1 MIMAKTS
8 SRPTSTYS
16 INEEDVGFQAL
27 KFGSGRWRN
36 SNQVSG
42 TRFKICL
49 CGKKNVGKTSLFLR
63 LQGLDFVKDN
73 PNCAITTFEYK
84 DPNDTTVEVYKFI
97 LNFVILMLRE
107 NHDMFKK

>member
-1 MIMAKTS
+1 MAKIS

-16 INEEDVGFQAL
+16 ITEEDAAFPM
-27 KFGSGRWRN
+27 KFGSGRWKN

-42 TRFKICL
+42 IRFKICL

-73 PNCAITTFEYK
+73 PSCAVSTYEYK
-84 DPNDTTVEVYKFI
+84 DPNDSTIEVNNNI
-97 LNFVILMLRE
+97 LTSCF
-107 NHDMFKK
+107 F